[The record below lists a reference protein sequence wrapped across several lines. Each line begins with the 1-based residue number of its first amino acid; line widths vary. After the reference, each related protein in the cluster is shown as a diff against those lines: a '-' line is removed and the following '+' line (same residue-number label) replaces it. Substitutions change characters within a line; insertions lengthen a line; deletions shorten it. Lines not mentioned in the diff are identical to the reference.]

1 MQAPLRLLV
10 LCVAVAA
17 AWVPDN
23 STTLPHL
30 HNASVPAAETFG
42 VAGGAA
48 DAAASSAVPKS
59 VAGVSLGSALVLAF
73 RVVAGAP
80 AAAAFPA
87 PGGVVAAAPVGPAAG
102 AAMQGTPVRLRAA
115 RGARW

>member
-1 MQAPLRLLV
+1 MAVLRLV
-10 LCVAVAA
+10 LCLAVAA

-23 STTLPHL
+23 STALPHL
-30 HNASVPAAETFG
+30 HNSTALPHETLG
-42 VAGGAA
+42 VAAGAA
-48 DAAASSAVPKS
+48 DAAASAVPKQ

-73 RVVAGAP
+73 RLIAGAP

-87 PGGVVAAAPVGPAAG
+87 PGGVVAAAPVAPAAGAG

-115 RGARW
+115 RGVRW